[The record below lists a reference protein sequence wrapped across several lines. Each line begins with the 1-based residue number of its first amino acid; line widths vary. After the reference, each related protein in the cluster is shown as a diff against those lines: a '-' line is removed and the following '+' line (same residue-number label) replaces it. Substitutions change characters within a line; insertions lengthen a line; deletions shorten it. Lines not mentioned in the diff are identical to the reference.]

1 MHRIAWL
8 VFTLIPLRLFA
19 ADLNEELLTAA
30 RKGDVAAVTQLL
42 EKGAAIE
49 TKTAYGQTPLYL
61 AAMSGHDDLVRF
73 LLEKG
78 ASPDVTDTFYK
89 APMLIF
95 AITRS
100 HFTTAKLLIEKGT
113 GDPDQLLTQLVQAGN
128 VELLQAL
135 LDKSKPGQAA
145 LDSAYESAQQ
155 RNQIWVAAVLKK
167 AGAREPAPPP
177 KLDAKLL
184 DSYAGNYKSEG
195 IPIGIKA
202 FVRDGV
208 LIMQPEGQKEFPLT
222 PKSETVFQFTP
233 AQITVEFSSAASFT
247 LKQGTM
253 SYLFKKAVTQ

>member
-8 VFTLIPLRLFA
+8 VLALIPVDLLA

-61 AAMSGHDDLVRF
+61 AAMNGHDDLVRF

-78 ASPDVTDTFYK
+78 ASPDVTDTFYR
-89 APMLIF
+89 APMLTF
-95 AITRS
+95 AITRG
-100 HFTTAKLLIEKGT
+100 HFATAKLLIEKGT
-113 GDPDQLLTQLVQAGN
+113 GNPDQLLPQVVQVGN
-128 VELLQAL
+128 VELLRAL
-135 LDKSKPGQAA
+135 LDKSRPSQAA
-145 LDSAYESAQQ
+145 LDSAYEGAQQ
-155 RNQIWVAAVLKK
+155 RNQVGVAAFLKK

-177 KLDAKLL
+177 KIDPKLL
-184 DSYAGNYKSEG
+184 ESYAGNYKSEG
-195 IPIGIKA
+195 APVGIKA

-208 LIMQPEGQKEFPLT
+208 LMMQAEGQGEFALT
-222 PKSETVFQFTP
+222 PKSDTVFQFAP
-233 AQITVEFSSAASFT
+233 AQITVEFSSPSSFT
-247 LKQGTM
+247 LRQGAM